1 MSKGRRIRKK
11 SHSIFR
17 VSIPVPIFME
27 IFTHLYI
34 SFISLYFR
42 TVRDII
48 HSVLKQG
55 HISHA
60 AWRTGK
66 RERVQPG
73 KGLWNQFCQT
83 SRFASWILF
92 ACWPIETVLAFPPL
106 PFSPPLPFRHYV
118 VSFNVIIK
126 VDAVRKPIDDWP
138 TTRWQC
144 ITATG
149 QTKKMIKVDG

>member
-1 MSKGRRIRKK
+1 MQIRDKTKKYSKNNIYLNTKMFQNLQKKKKKYLENIKKIIKLSKGRRIRKK

-73 KGLWNQFCQT
+73 KVLWNQFCQT
-83 SRFASWILF
+83 SRFAS
-92 ACWPIETVLAFPPL
+92 
-106 PFSPPLPFRHYV
+106 
-118 VSFNVIIK
+118 
-126 VDAVRKPIDDWP
+126 
-138 TTRWQC
+138 
-144 ITATG
+144 
-149 QTKKMIKVDG
+149 